1 LKPLSANARSKPKIL
16 SINTNKMSHWLTLLG
31 CVVVITGVG
40 LITMGVRLTS
50 NAVAL
55 TKPVAQDVRELG
67 KDL

>member
-1 LKPLSANARSKPKIL
+1 
-16 SINTNKMSHWLTLLG
+16 MSHWLTLLG

-55 TKPVAQDVRELG
+55 TKPVAQDVMELG